1 LVFLSHLQRKS
12 TKKHEH
18 KTNLMA
24 DEEIKT
30 AEPGTEGSDL
40 DQNELAHSIIE
51 ALLDH
56 TRVVS
61 DLIALMAQALD
72 QDTTRALTLT
82 PQWQAYL
89 ESRRRMET
97 TREEVERFVV
107 ALKENKPQMNADLHG
122 LDSDRPD
129 L

>member
-1 LVFLSHLQRKS
+1 
-12 TKKHEH
+12 
-18 KTNLMA
+18 MP
-24 DEEIKT
+24 DEQTRT
-30 AEPGTEGSDL
+30 AEPTTEEPDL

-72 QDTTRALTLT
+72 EDTTKALIMM

-97 TREEVERFVV
+97 TRAEVEKFVEISKR
-107 ALKENKPQMNADLHG
+107 AAED
-122 LDSDRPD
+122 
-129 L
+129 

>member
-1 LVFLSHLQRKS
+1 M
-12 TKKHEH
+12 T
-18 KTNLMA
+18 
-24 DEEIKT
+24 DEKIKT
-30 AEPGTEGSDL
+30 AEPTTEKSDL

-72 QDTTRALTLT
+72 EDTTKALTMT

-97 TREEVERFVV
+97 TRAEVEKFAEISKR
-107 ALKENKPQMNADLHG
+107 ATGD
-122 LDSDRPD
+122 
-129 L
+129 

>member
-1 LVFLSHLQRKS
+1 
-12 TKKHEH
+12 
-18 KTNLMA
+18 MA
-24 DEEIKT
+24 DTQST
-30 AEPGTEGSDL
+30 AKDGQPDL

-51 ALLDH
+51 SLLDH

-72 QDTTRALTLT
+72 EDTTKALTMT

-97 TREEVERFVV
+97 TRAEVEKFAEISKR
-107 ALKENKPQMNADLHG
+107 AAGD
-122 LDSDRPD
+122 
-129 L
+129 

>member
-1 LVFLSHLQRKS
+1 
-12 TKKHEH
+12 
-18 KTNLMA
+18 MA
-24 DEEIKT
+24 DEQIKT
-30 AEPGTEGSDL
+30 AEPTPEESDL

-51 ALLDH
+51 SLLDH

-72 QDTTRALTLT
+72 EDTTKALTMT

-97 TREEVERFVV
+97 TRAEVEKFAEIRKR
-107 ALKENKPQMNADLHG
+107 AAED
-122 LDSDRPD
+122 
-129 L
+129 